1 MTKLRAGAMLM
12 QSRSLH
18 LPMPQRILST
28 VTLLAC
34 HVAAL
39 AQLPAPPTDFPAD
52 AKPVAA
58 DVLLQRLAGKVFNVK
73 PAASSAWRLQFQAG
87 GHYFVNLSSGYSD
100 NGPWRVEESR
110 LCTAPQKARA
120 SCNEMRLAGDTL
132 YLKRDSGEV
141 VRFEPN

>member
-1 MTKLRAGAMLM
+1 MRRQAIALLFWLTLALGARAQA
-12 QSRSLH
+12 
-18 LPMPQRILST
+18 PT
-28 VTLLAC
+28 
-34 HVAAL
+34 AASSEF
-39 AQLPAPPTDFPAD
+39 PPD
-52 AKPVAA
+52 AKPLPAA
-58 DVLLQRLAGKVFNVK
+58 VLHERLAGKVFNVK
-73 PAASSAWRLQFQAG
+73 PAAGSAWRLQFQAG